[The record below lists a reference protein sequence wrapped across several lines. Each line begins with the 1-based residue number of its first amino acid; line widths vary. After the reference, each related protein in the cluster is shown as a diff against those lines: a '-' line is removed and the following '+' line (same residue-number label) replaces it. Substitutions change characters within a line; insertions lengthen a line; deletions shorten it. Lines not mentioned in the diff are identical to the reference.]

1 MTFEQTTGTRAQVW
15 HGTAKKT
22 SGGLTKTALMMNKH
36 GRIVSRKKHNTAKKE
51 KRLVKAGFLTKK
63 GHFGFIKKGTKR
75 RRHRSRKMRGGADGD
90 MDDMDDMSM
99 GMNNMDDESSSDEE
113 EMETME
119 TMGGRRRRRMRGGTG
134 SAVGRGYLG
143 APLDAALSH
152 GGRRR
157 KGSRR
162 MRGGMAYGGPLSPL
176 AYDGQGVG
184 TSGVNLQFVAGNA
197 A

>member
-22 SGGLTKTALMMNKH
+22 SGGLTKSALMMNKH

-63 GHFGFIKKGTKR
+63 GHFGFIKKGS
-75 RRHRSRKMRGGADGD
+75 RRHRSRKMRGGEGD
-90 MDDMDDMSM
+90 EEDIEIDEMDISDM
-99 GMNNMDDESSSDEE
+99 GDDETS
-113 EMETME
+113 
-119 TMGGRRRRRMRGGTG
+119 MGGRRRRKMRGGVG
-134 SAVGRGYLG
+134 NAVGLGNVG
-143 APLDAALSH
+143 APLDRALLA

-157 KGSRR
+157 SRR

-184 TSGVNLQFVAGNA
+184 TSGVNLQFIAGNA